1 MTENRDNV
9 IKLSTVLLDDIEIK
23 LGHQKKYDYF
33 LLTRFYKISEH
44 FINELATKFQSG
56 DITEV
61 PVDTLYDE
69 FSLVNRDFQISLTE
83 FYMIILRVF
92 MCNST
97 NLNLEIFLSFFN
109 KKYNF
114 IIKISDFLDL
124 SLLSLISI
132 YHNLEKKIIESFENI
147 EFNRQGLI
155 FFKEFH
161 GIFMKLLL
169 FDENKWKI
177 AEYFKYNCN

>member
-1 MTENRDNV
+1 
-9 IKLSTVLLDDIEIK
+9 
-23 LGHQKKYDYF
+23 
-33 LLTRFYKISEH
+33 
-44 FINELATKFQSG
+44 
-56 DITEV
+56 
-61 PVDTLYDE
+61 
-69 FSLVNRDFQISLTE
+69 
-83 FYMIILRVF
+83 

-147 EFNRQGLI
+147 ADPSE
-155 FFKEFH
+155 K
-161 GIFMKLLL
+161 
-169 FDENKWKI
+169 
-177 AEYFKYNCN
+177 

>member
-1 MTENRDNV
+1 M
-9 IKLSTVLLDDIEIK
+9 
-23 LGHQKKYDYF
+23 
-33 LLTRFYKISEH
+33 
-44 FINELATKFQSG
+44 
-56 DITEV
+56 
-61 PVDTLYDE
+61 
-69 FSLVNRDFQISLTE
+69 
-83 FYMIILRVF
+83 
-92 MCNST
+92 
-97 NLNLEIFLSFFN
+97 
-109 KKYNF
+109 
-114 IIKISDFLDL
+114 
-124 SLLSLISI
+124 LSLISI